1 MKRTLI
7 VVDCQNDFITGPL
20 GTPEAQAIV
29 PKVREKFLEF
39 YDNNENIIFT
49 RDTHFENYLDTAEGQ
64 KLPVVHCIENTD
76 GWEISSDI
84 LTAHEEDKITDII
97 DKKTFGFD
105 SWGVYDDI
113 FEECDEIVVVG
124 VCTDNLSESYG
135 GYSTRWGDG
144 VGDFAPLANLTSEE
158 VVAIGDALG
167 LPYDLVHKTPADGLC
182 GKTDEDNFGFT
193 YAVLNKYIRTGVC
206 EDEEIKRL
214 IDEKH
219 EKNLFKLQ
227 PIPSFKPNIYE

>member
-7 VVDCQNDFITGPL
+7 VVDMQNDFITGAL

-39 YDNNENIIFT
+39 YDNNEYVFFT

-64 KLPVVHCIENTD
+64 KLPVTHCIENTD
-76 GWEISSDI
+76 GWEISSDV
-84 LTAHEEDKITDII
+84 LAAHEEDKITDII

-124 VCTDNLSESYG
+124 VCTDICVVSNVLALKALYPEIEITVDASCCAGVTPESHQ
-135 GYSTRWGDG
+135 
-144 VGDFAPLANLTSEE
+144 AALTTMKMCQING
-158 VVAIGDALG
+158 IG
-167 LPYDLVHKTPADGLC
+167 
-182 GKTDEDNFGFT
+182 E
-193 YAVLNKYIRTGVC
+193 
-206 EDEEIKRL
+206 
-214 IDEKH
+214 
-219 EKNLFKLQ
+219 
-227 PIPSFKPNIYE
+227 